1 MLRNLDQKIGKTA
14 VRKAYL
20 AQRAEFVKNSH
31 ARLFAINAAISK
43 NLLDILKNKKPSLIA
58 TYSPLKEEAD
68 PNGFQEFLSDCS
80 FAYPS
85 VDGPNLL
92 FWVPDGPSGINP
104 RVWRVGP
111 FGIQEPDPQKSKQV
125 QIDDCDFILVP
136 GVSFDRCGRRV
147 GYGKGFYDRALGK
160 ASKIKI
166 GICFSVQL
174 SQEPLP
180 YGEGDVKM
188 DWIVT
193 ENSMQECVD

>member
-1 MLRNLDQKIGKTA
+1 MLRNLDQKKGKSA
-14 VRKAYL
+14 LRKAYL
-20 AQRAEFVKNSH
+20 AQRAEFVKNSCAH
-31 ARLFAINAAISK
+31 LCSINAAISK
-43 NLLDILKNKKPSLIA
+43 NVLDLLKNRKPNLIA

-68 PNGFQEFLSDCS
+68 PNGFHEFLPNCS

-85 VDGPNLL
+85 VAGLNLL
-92 FWVPDGPSGINP
+92 FWVPHSQSEKDPTA
-104 RVWRVGP
+104 WRVGP
-111 FGIQEPDPQKSKQV
+111 FGIQEPDPDKSKQV
-125 QIDDCDFILVP
+125 QIDDCDFVLVP
-136 GVSFDRCGRRV
+136 GVSFDRFGRRI

-160 ASKIKI
+160 ASKLKI

>member
-1 MLRNLDQKIGKTA
+1 MMLGNLEQIKKTA

-31 ARLFAINAAISK
+31 ARLFSINSAISK
-43 NLLDILKNKKPSLIA
+43 NVLDLLNKQRPNLIA

-68 PNGFQEFLSDCS
+68 PNGFQKDLPDCS

-85 VDGPNLL
+85 VDGSNLS
-92 FWVPDGPSGINP
+92 FWVPKGQLGKDPMM
-104 RVWRVGP
+104 WRPGP
-111 FGIQEPDPQKSKQV
+111 FGIQEPDPQKCELV

-160 ASKIKI
+160 ASRIKI

-180 YGEGDVKM
+180 YGDGDVKM